1 MIRINLVPYRGARRQ
16 HQILQH
22 IAAALGVAG
31 LAILI
36 SLGAYLY
43 GSSKLTDLKYSL
55 ASLNAQNRLLGKKI
69 GKIRNL
75 DKLRAN
81 VQRKLTLVD
90 QLQHGRFR
98 SLETLLAL
106 SRAIPENVWLLSM
119 TDTGGNIGLN
129 GMGESNKAV
138 AAFMRALDHEPE
150 FSGVSL
156 QLIERRAIG
165 QAPVRDFSLKMR
177 RVNPSLPAVK
187 PVRETLHKP

>member
-1 MIRINLVPYRGARRQ
+1 MMRINLIPYRGARRQ

-43 GSSKLTDLKYSL
+43 GSSTLTGLNYSL
-55 ASLNAQNRLLGKKI
+55 ASLHAQNRLMGKRI

-81 VQRKLTLVD
+81 VQRKLALVD
-90 QLQHGRFR
+90 QLQNGRFH

-106 SRAIPENVWLLSM
+106 AHAIPEDVWLLSIRAS
-119 TDTGGNIGLN
+119 GGNIELTGL
-129 GMGESNKAV
+129 GENNKAV
-138 AAFMRALDHEPE
+138 ANFMRALDHEPE
-150 FSGVSL
+150 FSRVTLQVIQRQTIGQVPVRNFSL
-156 QLIERRAIG
+156 RMRRAHSSDLSG
-165 QAPVRDFSLKMR
+165 KSARGK
-177 RVNPSLPAVK
+177 PS
-187 PVRETLHKP
+187 